1 MLNLSK
7 DKSFATMLAKADL
20 DEATSNLLK
29 QNPTPTEIK
38 HSLLENMNSSN
49 IVKYRRLIQK
59 AEEEESALSERLAQE
74 KERQAKEQ
82 AEKDRDEETRQRIGV
97 DEDEVEVQ
105 VKETERERALREA
118 KEGDARQAFDDK
130 RNAEKGL
137 RQAQNWSEELLDL
150 VMNFRKVGSGYRMAD
165 YIKFGKNANES
176 NNVISMVSMISK
188 DAQALQ
194 KKYSKFLT
202 SKDGK
207 KLFIPQ
213 KMDKESGKAS
223 DIPER
228 AIDVSDIDS
237 KVSKLSSENLD
248 GDKKLL
254 EVLIDMHIKQHGRQ
268 PTVARGKA
276 FSQRRL
282 TELQDVQSL
291 AMGIDRK
298 TEREFNKLT
307 KTVKSIQGRLDTLT
321 KSAKALKENIK
332 EIEESSVALHKLIG
346 KKIRDLTRSY
356 RSLLDSSKLADT
368 DKLSSSLKEMAIKIR
383 DIQENPEKY
392 IDELKQELQET
403 LEKEKVKLETIVKA
417 IEVEEKMI
425 PLFRRVKKIVRDIE
439 LAGDTSLVEGKRA
452 DLENKLSRK
461 VITQSEY
468 DSQIKDIEMRG
479 VKLTQS
485 AKAKIVRAN
494 SVLIDLKNLARKM
507 IKANQDIPEEVENSL
522 SDFLQG
528 GGTISLGGVT
538 GNVLRT
544 NIKSSGVS
552 DVTEEKVVSINELK
566 VDFEGKRQQLED
578 ILNEY
583 EQEVSEEGDYREEIS
598 QLDAQ
603 EEQASAERRNKRL
616 AEMEEEKKCLG
627 IFMEMEKTSFTKQRK
642 KKPLKIFL
650 VP

>member
-1 MLNLSK
+1 
-7 DKSFATMLAKADL
+7 
-20 DEATSNLLK
+20 
-29 QNPTPTEIK
+29 
-38 HSLLENMNSSN
+38 
-49 IVKYRRLIQK
+49 
-59 AEEEESALSERLAQE
+59 
-74 KERQAKEQ
+74 
-82 AEKDRDEETRQRIGV
+82 
-97 DEDEVEVQ
+97 
-105 VKETERERALREA
+105 
-118 KEGDARQAFDDK
+118 
-130 RNAEKGL
+130 
-137 RQAQNWSEELLDL
+137 
-150 VMNFRKVGSGYRMAD
+150 
-165 YIKFGKNANES
+165 KFGKNANES

-213 KMDKESGKAS
+213 KMDKESGKTS
-223 DIPER
+223 DIIER

-237 KVSKLSSENLD
+237 KISKLSSENLD

-332 EIEESSVALHKLIG
+332 EIEESSVTLHKLIG

-403 LEKEKVKLETIVKA
+403 LEKEKVKLETIVQA

-439 LAGDTSLVEGKRA
+439 LAGDANLVEGKRA
-452 DLENKLSRK
+452 DLANKLSRK

-468 DSQIKDIEMRG
+468 DSQIKDIE
-479 VKLTQS
+479 
-485 AKAKIVRAN
+485 
-494 SVLIDLKNLARKM
+494 
-507 IKANQDIPEEVENSL
+507 
-522 SDFLQG
+522 
-528 GGTISLGGVT
+528 
-538 GNVLRT
+538 
-544 NIKSSGVS
+544 
-552 DVTEEKVVSINELK
+552 
-566 VDFEGKRQQLED
+566 
-578 ILNEY
+578 
-583 EQEVSEEGDYREEIS
+583 
-598 QLDAQ
+598 
-603 EEQASAERRNKRL
+603 
-616 AEMEEEKKCLG
+616 
-627 IFMEMEKTSFTKQRK
+627 
-642 KKPLKIFL
+642 
-650 VP
+650 